1 MDAVGVGMP
10 RQQAS
15 QFFSAL
21 DKLLAQLIQAIP
33 RPTTTR
39 RPVLVAIQIKPQPS
53 FLG

>member
-1 MDAVGVGMP
+1 MDAVGGSMP

-15 QFFSAL
+15 QFFTAL

-39 RPVLVAIQIKPQPS
+39 RPIALVINIKPQPS